1 MLFKGISMNPNIEL
15 ASVTQALMVAEHRS
29 FRRAAEALGIC
40 QSSVSKRVRN
50 LENVLGVDLFDRHH
64 PGAKVTNAGRQF
76 FEHIKMAL
84 DHLDSAVSSAGMAG
98 RVEKGSLKIGLF
110 SSLASGF
117 LPELLRCYS
126 AKHPE
131 IDVSIV
137 EARPSENLARLR
149 AEELDIVFVMG
160 EPVARDCDVA
170 RFWDECVFVVLPDTH
185 ALCGKDATDWEDLKT
200 EHFILTR
207 SEDGTAIHDY
217 VIQRLAAL
225 HKRPDIR
232 QSPVERDTLVHM
244 VGLGKG
250 ISLMSEA
257 IIAMPFPHVAFRP
270 IAGNSDVLP
279 FSGVW
284 LLRNS
289 NQALRRFISLARTL
303 SKNWKAPGDS
313 TLGRVRDANRSGPTM
328 VA

>member
-1 MLFKGISMNPNIEL
+1 MNPNIEL
-15 ASVTQALMVAEHRS
+15 ASVTQALKVAEHRS

-40 QSSVSKRVRN
+40 QSSISKRVRN
-50 LENVLGVDLFDRHH
+50 LENILGVDLFDRHH
-64 PGAKVTNAGRQF
+64 AGVKVTNAGRQF

-84 DHLDSAVSSAGMAG
+84 DHLNSAVSSAGMAG
-98 RVEKGSLKIGLF
+98 RVEKGSLRIGLF
-110 SSLASGF
+110 CSLASGF

-126 AKHPE
+126 AKYPK

-137 EARPSENLARLR
+137 EAPPSENLAKLR

-170 RFWDECVFVVLPDTH
+170 RLWDERVFVVLPDTH
-185 ALCGKDATDWEDLKT
+185 VLCRKDSIDWKDLKT

-225 HKRPDIR
+225 HQRPNIR

-270 IAGNSDVLP
+270 IAGNLDVLP

-289 NQALRRFISLARTL
+289 NQALRRFISLGRTL
-303 SKNWKAPGDS
+303 SKSWNSPRDS
-313 TLGRVRDANRSGPTM
+313 VRESARDAERSGPTM
-328 VA
+328 VS